1 MADPMSPISAHF
13 TDLSCLIWSSYIFDC
28 LASVSLATIKI
39 RQKQTKDFS
48 DHTIYGPC
56 QMNMRLKSVVY

>member
-1 MADPMSPISAHF
+1 MADPMSPIPAHF
-13 TDLSCLIWSSYIFDC
+13 TDLSCLIWSIFGC

-56 QMNMRLKSVVY
+56 QMKMRLKSVVY

>member
-1 MADPMSPISAHF
+1 MADPMSPNPAHF
-13 TDLSCLIWSSYIFDC
+13 TNLSCLIWSIFDC

-39 RQKQTKDFS
+39 RLKKTKDFS